1 MTYALL
7 KTIHMSAAAVS
18 YALFVLRG
26 IWRFSGSPIAAQ
38 RWTRVVP
45 HVNDT
50 VLLLAA
56 IAMVWQLPSLA
67 GLHAFL
73 TAKLAGLAAYI
84 LLGMAAFRW
93 AKGLRGR
100 LTAWIAAQAAFFYIV
115 GVALTKSPSLGF
127 PI

>member
-1 MTYALL
+1 MSYAAL
-7 KTIHMSAAAVS
+7 KLVHVTCAAIS

-26 IWRFSGSPIAAQ
+26 VWRFTGSPIASQ

-56 IAMVWQLPSLA
+56 VAMAASLA
-67 GLHAFL
+67 PFPVYHPF
-73 TAKLAGLAAYI
+73 LAAKIGGLFVYI

-93 AKGLRGR
+93 AKDQRAR
-100 LTAWIAAQAAFFYIV
+100 VAAWFAAQVAFLYIV
-115 GVALTKSPSLGF
+115 AVALTKSPGVGLIG
-127 PI
+127 

>member
-1 MTYALL
+1 MSYALL
-7 KTIHMSAAAVS
+7 KMVHVTCAAIS

-26 IWRFSGSPIAAQ
+26 VWRFTGSPVASQ

-56 IAMVWQLPSLA
+56 LGMAASLA
-67 GLHAFL
+67 PYPSYHPF
-73 TAKLAGLAAYI
+73 LAAKVSGLIVYI

-93 AKGLRGR
+93 AADHRAR
-100 LTAWIAAQAAFFYIV
+100 VAAWVAAQLAFFYIV
-115 GVALTKSPSLGF
+115 AVALTKSPGAGLIG
-127 PI
+127 